1 MTGFI
6 TSDGADYL
14 MGLFSGTEEVLSV
27 YYVALVVTPV
37 GTAEAGV
44 ELAEPPY
51 GDYARSPINNGP
63 ENWVVAYG
71 ALTNLTEVIFASPGA
86 EPWLGIVGW
95 AICDASMEGRVLFA
109 GDTDIFDVAVGDQ
122 VVMPIGTIT
131 LDVEMDSWRETT

>member
-14 MGLFSGTEEVLSV
+14 MGLFSGTEALLSA

-37 GTAEAGV
+37 GTAEAGI

-51 GDYARSPINNGP
+51 SDYSRSAINTGA
-63 ENWVVAYG
+63 ESWVVAYG
-71 ALTNLTEVIFASPGA
+71 ALTNIVAVTFPSPSA
-86 EPWLGIVGW
+86 EPWLGVVGW
-95 AICDASMEGRVLFA
+95 AICDASVEGRVLFA
-109 GDTDIFDVAVGDQ
+109 GDTDTYDVAVGDQ
-122 VVMPIGTIT
+122 VVMPPGTIT